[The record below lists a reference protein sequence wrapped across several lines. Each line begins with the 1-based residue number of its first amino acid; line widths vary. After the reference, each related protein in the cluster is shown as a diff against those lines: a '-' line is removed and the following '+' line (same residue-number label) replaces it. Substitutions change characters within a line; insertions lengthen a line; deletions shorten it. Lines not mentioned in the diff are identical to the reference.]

1 MFSAKD
7 ELLRELFESIKE
19 KYEEKELLGEI
30 DTSYIDKYLLVLELM
45 LELENTLTEEQKE
58 TFKQINAL
66 NFEYNLEKEFIAFK
80 LGYYAALDGEREK
93 LN

>member
-30 DTSYIDKYLLVLELM
+30 DTSYIDKYLLALELM

-58 TFKQINAL
+58 IFKKINAL
-66 NFEYNLEKEFIAFK
+66 NFEYNLEREFIAFK
-80 LGYYAALDGEREK
+80 LGYNAYLEAEKQK